1 MSERD
6 KLHTGELFL
15 PMDPSVLEEQLV
27 RMDLLW
33 EYNQTKPSQQ
43 KERAALLKRMLA
55 DCGEQVYIEA
65 PFYANWG
72 GHHCHFGNGVY
83 ANYHLTCVDDTH
95 IYVGDYTMF
104 GPNVTVATAGHPIL
118 PELREKGYQYNAPV
132 HIGKRCWIG
141 AGALIMQIG
150 RAHV

>member
-65 PFYANWG
+65 
-72 GHHCHFGNGVY
+72 
-83 ANYHLTCVDDTH
+83 
-95 IYVGDYTMF
+95 
-104 GPNVTVATAGHPIL
+104 
-118 PELREKGYQYNAPV
+118 
-132 HIGKRCWIG
+132 
-141 AGALIMQIG
+141 QIG
-150 RAHV
+150 RASWRERVSA